1 MASGQDYAYSPA
13 MPNTQGEARMGTSRE
28 ELDKKVVLLSMQ
40 KNSGIDV
47 SKELKKT
54 LKKYKSEE
62 DKQHLRS
69 MLQVLGLPNPGV

>member
-1 MASGQDYAYSPA
+1 
-13 MPNTQGEARMGTSRE
+13 MGTSRE